1 MFDTNDTDHSHVE
14 PGSTDVGPVMSA
26 AVRRI
31 APVWKLEDFVAV
43 NPYLGMV
50 DLGIDDAAAL
60 LHRAAGARS
69 TSPIRHRL
77 EQLDGGIITRRDVAD
92 ALAAARAHSS
102 VDVDRFIA
110 EARAARE
117 LDGDRPALTLASSVQ
132 GPGGLDLDRFMVE
145 RLGAWAAAFH
155 DDGQASWRSAE
166 RGGGIFASWR
176 AEAMVDRTPDL
187 MGLRGFRS
195 AIAALPADHGAAAAS
210 MLSDSGLSAEL
221 LELYLQALLLRTPG
235 WSAVAARLD
244 WEAALRGGDGD
255 HLLQWLAVLVC
266 WDHAAA
272 AAVGTPTT
280 AATWREC
287 LADRA
292 RHSSTGLS
300 IALVLQDARDRSAR
314 RELAGRLEAASRPV
328 SVAAHD
334 IRAQLVCC
342 IDVRSEVLRRHL
354 ERVAPDVETLGFAGF
369 FGAAVEVVPLGH
381 DHAVAQCPALVAPA
395 HTLHESL
402 DDPDRSDRA
411 VRSRRLRHQLRAAWK
426 QFRTGAVSC
435 YGFVSPVGLLYAPK
449 LVSDAAGLTRPVP
462 EPGTAE
468 LPRWAGPGLTP
479 APDGRVAEV
488 PLDARVAIAAGA
500 LRGMSLTQGLA
511 PLLVLVGHGA
521 TTVNNPH
528 AAALEC
534 GACGGHGGATNARIV
549 AAMLNDPE
557 VRGEL
562 VERGIEVP
570 ATTHVVA
577 AVHDT
582 TTDQV
587 TLLDV
592 DRIPATHRDAVERL
606 GSDLH
611 DAGSRVVAER
621 ARRFAPT
628 VRDAADEA
636 RRRSRDWAQVR
647 PEWGLAGCRA
657 FVAAPR
663 SRTRELDLGGQAFL
677 HSYDWRRDEGLAVL
691 EQIMSAPMV
700 VASWITLQYYASTVD
715 PELFGAGDKTMHNV
729 VGRMGVLEGC
739 GGDLRLGLAQQ
750 SVRDG
755 SVLQH
760 EPLRL
765 AVMIEAPTWALDEV
779 MDRNQAVA
787 HLVTNGWVLL
797 HAIDP
802 EDGRVQGR
810 GSDGTWTPVAAGPV
824 GPAGEDSELEVVSRP
839 VGPLDRGARG
849 PDVVDVVG

>member
-1 MFDTNDTDHSHVE
+1 MFDTNDTTDTDHTHDGHG
-14 PGSTDVGPVMSA
+14 PGDVGPVMSA

-50 DLGIDDAAAL
+50 DLDVADAAAL

-69 TSPIRHRL
+69 TAPIRHRL
-77 EQLDGGIITRRDVAD
+77 QQLDDGIITRQDVAD
-92 ALAAARAHSS
+92 ALSGALRHSA
-102 VDVDRFIA
+102 VDVDGFLA
-110 EARAARE
+110 EARSSGE
-117 LDGDRPALTLASSVQ
+117 LEGVRPALTLTSCAEA
-132 GPGGLDLDRFMVE
+132 PGGLDLDRFMVE
-145 RLGAWAAAFH
+145 RLGAWASAFH
-155 DDGQASWRSAE
+155 DDGQASWRSAV
-166 RGGGIFASWR
+166 RGEGIFASWR
-176 AEAMVDRTPDL
+176 AEALVDRTPDL
-187 MGLRGFRS
+187 MGLRGFR
-195 AIAALPADHGAAAAS
+195 AAVAELPADHASAATS
-210 MLSDSGLSAEL
+210 VLSDAGLSAEL
-221 LELYLQALLLRTPG
+221 LELYFQALLLSVPG
-235 WSAVAARLD
+235 WSAVAARMD
-244 WEAALRGGDGD
+244 WEAGLRGGEED

-266 WDHAAA
+266 WDHAASA
-272 AAVGTPTT
+272 AAGTPTSVE
-280 AATWREC
+280 TWRGR

-292 RHSSTGLS
+292 RHAPTELS
-300 IALVLQDARDRSAR
+300 IALVLQDARDRAAR
-314 RELAGRLEAASRPV
+314 RELARRLETADRAAP
-328 SVAAHD
+328 SVAID
-334 IRAQLVCC
+334 VRAQVVCC
-342 IDVRSEVLRRHL
+342 IDVRAEVLRRHL
-354 ERVAPDVETLGFAGF
+354 EHVAPDVETLGFAGF
-369 FGAAVEVVPLGH
+369 FGAAIEVVPLGH

-402 DDPDRSDRA
+402 GDPDRADHA

-462 EPGTAE
+462 APGTAE
-468 LPRWAGPGLTP
+468 LPRWAAPGLTP

-500 LRGMSLTQGLA
+500 LRGMSLTEGLA

-521 TTVNNPH
+521 STVNNPH

-534 GACGGHGGATNARIV
+534 GACGGHGGATNARVV
-549 AAMLNDPE
+549 AAILNDPE
-557 VRGEL
+557 VRAEL
-562 VERGIEVP
+562 AQRGIEVP
-570 ATTHVVA
+570 PGTHVVA
-577 AVHDT
+577 GVHDT

-587 TLLDV
+587 TLLDLE
-592 DRIPATHRDAVERL
+592 RIPATHRDAVERL

-611 DAGSRVVAER
+611 AAASRVVVER
-621 ARRFAPT
+621 AHRFAPT
-628 VRDAADEA
+628 ARDAADEA

-657 FVAAPR
+657 FVAASR
-663 SRTRELDLGGQAFL
+663 ARTRGLDLGGQTFL
-677 HSYDWRRDEGLAVL
+677 HSYDWRRDDDLAVL

-739 GGDLRLGLAQQ
+739 GGDLRVGLAQQ

-765 AVMIEAPTWALDEV
+765 SVMIEAPTAAIDAV
-779 MDRNQAVA
+779 VDRNQAVA
-787 HLVTNGWVLL
+787 QLVTNGWVLL

-802 EDGRVQGR
+802 EDGRVLGR
-810 GSDGTWTPVAAGPV
+810 ASDGAWAPVACGPV
-824 GPAGEDSELEVVSRP
+824 GSDLSASDSEGEL
-839 VGPLDRGARG
+839 AA
-849 PDVVDVVG
+849 